1 MKSESDIEEIK
12 EKEEKN
18 KEKNDERNRD
28 LLYISEKKKDYV
40 EFTEWNISSIPV
52 FGTQPPSPG

>member
-28 LLYISEKKKDYV
+28 LLYISEKKRDYV

>member
-12 EKEEKN
+12 EKE
-18 KEKNDERNRD
+18 EKNDERNRD